1 MKTRLVAPLLAFIL
15 AFSFFDNAVGQV
27 SPNLT
32 DNLLIVSPQGPYTT
46 IEAALN
52 EAKQGDTV
60 EVRGGVYHTSLVV
73 NKSVTLNGVGNP
85 VIDGGGAGTVVK
97 LSAPQIVF
105 RGFDIRNSGSEP
117 DFDHSGIIIQSKGIT
132 VENNRL
138 YEVLF
143 GIFVERANNA
153 IVRNNDVTSKA
164 EYETGRKGDGIR
176 LWYSEDV
183 LVEKN
188 HFHESRDVVIWYSKN
203 VIVRD
208 NVIEKGRY
216 GIHLMYANNARIEN
230 NLIHNNSVG
239 LYTMYSSD
247 VVLRGNDI
255 RGQRGPSG
263 YALGFKDAS
272 NVEASD
278 NILVDNRGG
287 IFLDNTP
294 FEPKSYSHFKNN
306 VIAFNDIGV
315 VVMTAVHGN
324 MFEGNSFWEN
334 IEQVGLQG
342 GGLMDKNLWQNNYW
356 SDYAGFDANG
366 DGVGDVPYRSEHF
379 FENLTDRTPLLRA
392 LIYSPAAQ
400 TIEFA
405 ATSFPIFKPQPKFV
419 DAAPAMQPTTIPA
432 SILLNKKHTTEM
444 IWLGLALVTLS
455 VACGALTFSTS
466 NRKGRKENNFA
477 LQSGTSMTTTDSPLV
492 RIQNVTKRYNK
503 IAALDNVSLEVKA
516 GESIALW
523 GENGAGKTTLIKAI
537 LGLIDFQGN
546 IIVNEHDAKKNGKD
560 VRRSIGYVPQEAI
573 FYDMS
578 VQATMEFY
586 ANLKRTKIK
595 DRRLNDESLILN
607 LQSPTERIPYLLEK
621 LGLAEHAHKPV
632 PALSGGLKQRLALAV
647 ALLADPPV
655 LVFDEPTANLDVKAR
670 RDYLALLATLRKEN
684 KTLIF
689 ASHRVEE
696 VEALADR
703 VTIMESGRIVESLA
717 PSDVRLK
724 LSPHVELTLWI
735 ADGQREHAL
744 HCLKEKGITAH
755 LNGRGTVV
763 AQINAEQ
770 KLNTFKILA
779 EQEIAVTDFE
789 IERGRLWN

>member
-1 MKTRLVAPLLAFIL
+1 MMKTAVASLLAITL
-15 AFSFFDNAVGQV
+15 VFSFWGNAVGQD
-27 SPNLT
+27 SA
-32 DNLLIVSPQGPYTT
+32 NLLIVSPQGPYTT

-60 EVRGGVYHTSLVV
+60 EVRGGIYHTSLVV

-85 VIDGGGAGTVVK
+85 IIDGSGTGTVVK
-97 LSAPQIVF
+97 LAAPQIVF

-117 DFDHSGIIIQSKGIT
+117 DFDHSGIIIQSNGIT

-138 YEVLF
+138 YETLF

-153 IVRNNDVTSKA
+153 TVRNNDITSKT

-176 LWYSEDV
+176 LWYSKDV
-183 LVEKN
+183 VAEKN
-188 HFHESRDVVIWYSKN
+188 HLHESRDVVIWYSKN

-208 NVIEKGRY
+208 NTIENGRY
-216 GIHLMYANNARIEN
+216 GVHLMYANNARIEK

-247 VVLRGNDI
+247 VILRGNDI

-272 NVEASD
+272 NVEASE

-287 IFLDNTP
+287 VFLDNTP
-294 FEPKSYSHFKNN
+294 FEPKSYSLFIKN

-324 MFEGNSFWEN
+324 VFEGNSFWEN

-342 GGLMDKNLWQNNYW
+342 GGLMDKNLWKNNYW
-356 SDYAGFDANG
+356 SDYTGFDANN

-379 FENLTDRTPLLRA
+379 FENLTDRTPILRA

-405 ATSFPIFKPQPKFV
+405 ATSFPIFKPQPKFI
-419 DAAPAMQPTTIPA
+419 DDAPAMQPTTIPA
-432 SILLNKKHTTEM
+432 SFLLNKKHTTEM
-444 IWLGLALVTLS
+444 IWLGLALVTLGA
-455 VACGALTFSTS
+455 ACGGLTFSNS
-466 NRKGRKENNFA
+466 NRKVRKENSFA
-477 LQSGTSMTTTDSPLV
+477 LRPGNSMTTTVSPLV
-492 RIQNVTKRYNK
+492 QIQNVTKRYNK

-546 IIVNEHDAKKNGKD
+546 IIVNEHDAKKDGKA

-595 DRRLNDESLILN
+595 DRRLSDKSLILN

-703 VTIMESGRIVESLA
+703 VTLMESGRIVESLT
-717 PSDVRLK
+717 PGEVRLK
-724 LSPHVELTLWI
+724 LSPHVELTLWV
-735 ADGQREHAL
+735 ANGQRERAL
-744 HCLKEKGITAH
+744 HSLEEKGITAH

-763 AQINAEQ
+763 AQIDAEQ

-779 EQEIAVTDFE
+779 EQGITITDFE